1 MRAHAHDLRIFVKKI
16 TCDSVLSMNP
26 VRLRLCGSASGL
38 VRCRAFA
45 PPRFT
50 LRSVSRSPVPVAVSH
65 AAQRHTEERNSS
77 KITTSGNWNKHQ
89 PQEKLEMNQ
98 QLDLIQQK
106 GELGLEMQDQVKR
119 HEIGRGRPVPYGR
132 GPAVQVVCFS
142 VFRRRTQDFPGLCW
156 YYKIYPL

>member
-1 MRAHAHDLRIFVKKI
+1 M
-16 TCDSVLSMNP
+16 
-26 VRLRLCGSASGL
+26 
-38 VRCRAFA
+38 
-45 PPRFT
+45 
-50 LRSVSRSPVPVAVSH
+50 PVAVSH

-119 HEIGRGRPVPYGR
+119 HGSGEGDPYRTGAGRPYR
-132 GPAVQVVCFS
+132 WF
-142 VFRRRTQDFPGLCW
+142 VFQSFVDGLKTFLVYVGIIKFTLYELGKCNF
-156 YYKIYPL
+156 